1 VKSKIGTNS
10 NKIDADLEKYNK
22 VMMDIQNYK
31 KGETNMDN
39 IVKDTNLL
47 VLYQNYNYMFWTIL
61 AISTMIISM
70 KMMGK

>member
-1 VKSKIGTNS
+1 
-10 NKIDADLEKYNK
+10 
-22 VMMDIQNYK
+22 MMDIQNYK
-31 KGETNMDN
+31 KGEPNMNN

-61 AISTMIISM
+61 AISTMIVSM